1 MKFCCLKN
9 KRLLPWQKPLGV
21 GLGQI
26 LTHQLLQQLVP
37 VHLADHGTGVVVVG
51 DIGGILGQ
59 DIADDLI
66 DGIIALLLQRL
77 IHCGQDRLD
86 LQIALIAQTEL
97 AGILHLSHLEHLL

>member
-37 VHLADHGTGVVVVG
+37 VQLANQAAGVVVVG

-59 DIADDLI
+59 KIADDLI
-66 DGIIALLLQRL
+66 DGIIALFLQRVEYRAENAAHIIPVVAGNCKFL
-77 IHCGQDRLD
+77 CALVRHDID
-86 LQIALIAQTEL
+86 LL
-97 AGILHLSHLEHLL
+97 